1 VRTDSDR
8 GWGLFCVQ
16 PSKAAFRRL
25 SSAFDG
31 MPSLVGPLYVDDE
44 RAEVIVFGLGRPS
57 DASEIVAEAI
67 DAHGSYLAAR

>member
-1 VRTDSDR
+1 
-8 GWGLFCVQ
+8 
-16 PSKAAFRRL
+16 
-25 SSAFDG
+25 

-44 RAEVIVFGLGRPS
+44 RAEVIVFGLGWPS